1 MFREANA
8 DIHDLNYNIGGNEE
22 DRIKADNGF
31 FIRLI
36 RDSLKSNWKL
46 YYIGLSIIFYL
57 TVRQF
62 GGKYFNYYN
71 NLNF

>member
-8 DIHDLNYNIGGNEE
+8 DWHDLNYNKGWTEE

-36 RDSLKSNWKL
+36 QDSLKTWWLKG

-57 TVRQF
+57 AVRQF
-62 GGKYFNYYN
+62 GNKYFNY
-71 NLNF
+71 LCK

>member
-1 MFREANA
+1 MFREASSYR
-8 DIHDLNYNIGGNEE
+8 HDFNYLIGGTEE
-22 DRIKADNGF
+22 DRIKADNWF

-57 TVRQF
+57 AVRQF
-62 GGKYFNYYN
+62 GNKYFNYHN
-71 NLNF
+71 

>member
-8 DIHDLNYNIGGNEE
+8 DIHDLNFLKWGTEE
-22 DRIKADNGF
+22 DRLRADNGF

-36 RDSLKSNWKL
+36 RDSLKARWTL

-57 TVRQF
+57 AVRQF
-62 GGKYFNYYN
+62 GGKYFNYS
-71 NLNF
+71 